1 MPSAGATASFPGAV
15 GQASITAV
23 MRIVGPILLVA
34 DGPVEPPHPHALRRT
49 FGRLDMAAAKAQLS
63 RLRRIMGHASPETT
77 SRYVHHD
84 DHELAAS
91 IAGSSGGSADAL
103 ARREERRRERAAGTA
118 A

>member
-1 MPSAGATASFPGAV
+1 
-15 GQASITAV
+15 
-23 MRIVGPILLVA
+23 MR
-34 DGPVEPPHPHALRRT
+34 HT
-49 FGRLDMAAAKAQLS
+49 FGRLYVAAPKAELS
-63 RLRRIMGHASPETT
+63 RLQWIMGHASPETT

-118 A
+118 T